1 MYAGGRDAF
10 GVGGPPGLLERGEE
24 KARMGRGRMGRT
36 REVVE
41 LEDDDEE
48 MTEALRLRSASEGLW
63 VGSSGEDAGEPSVIM
78 SRRRHNR

>member
-24 KARMGRGRMGRT
+24 KARVGRRRTGRT

-41 LEDDDEE
+41 PEDDDEE
-48 MTEALRLRSASEGLW
+48 TTEASRLRSASEGLW
-63 VGSSGEDAGEPSVIM
+63 VGSSGEDAGAPNLIM